1 MSDSLNSFLSNL
13 LICAPNQ
20 VFQEEIQGAGV
31 CLSFLETLQR
41 ENIESEAR
49 RAALTIQASTAKVIL
64 IFAWFTDVIE
74 LFLQLEK
81 LNVRN
86 RNEKSSYKL
95 LKKAF
100 ITSFRTFCVVVIVR

>member
-1 MSDSLNSFLSNL
+1 MSDSVNSFLSNL
-13 LICAPNQ
+13 LIWALNQ
-20 VFQEEIQGAGV
+20 VFQEEIQGTGV

-41 ENIESEAR
+41 ENIESDTR

-64 IFAWFTDVIE
+64 IFTWFTDVME

-86 RNEKSSYKL
+86 TNEMKNLHIS
-95 LKKAF
+95 
-100 ITSFRTFCVVVIVR
+100 C